1 MIVSAPESPEP
12 MDLTANDAPRH
23 EGSVFSAR
31 QTERLKPLYGRFVNF
46 TKVLLPFVATVLLVL
61 VAIWPQLSEQNR
73 RFSIGPARIDK
84 DAAKNLTMVNARYT
98 GVDELGR
105 PFTLTANN
113 ARQENASTQAVDLEQ
128 PKADI
133 VLEDGSWEIGRAHV

>member
-31 QTERLKPLYGRFVNF
+31 QTERLNPLYGRFVNF
-46 TKVLLPFVATVLLVL
+46 TKVLPPFVATVLLVL

-73 RFSIGPARIDK
+73 RFSIGPARIDQ
-84 DAAKNLTMVNARYT
+84 DAAKHLNMVNARSEERRGGKE
-98 GVDELGR
+98 GVSMCR
-105 PFTLTANN
+105 
-113 ARQENASTQAVDLEQ
+113 S
-128 PKADI
+128 
-133 VLEDGSWEIGRAHV
+133 